1 MRKILKLYSKSVFL
15 YDDKVYGQIDGGAMG
30 TLISQ
35 LAPILANRFAAS
47 KENLQLSSTLKT
59 EPVLYARYVD
69 DIFVLMKNS
78 SELNSFFYEMNN
90 LHSNLQFT
98 LERSTDNR
106 LPSLDTVLK
115 LMSNRLHTSVFRK
128 PTDINLV
135 IQYTSI
141 CPKAWKIDLLKFFL
155 NSALNLYTNYVNF
168 KEEP

>member
-69 DIFVLMKNS
+69 DIFVLIKNS
-78 SELNSFFYEMNN
+78 CKLNSFFHKMNT
-90 LHSNLQFT
+90 LHSNLQFI
-98 LERSTDNR
+98 LLRSTDSR
-106 LPSLDTVLK
+106 LLFLYIEVK
-115 LMSNRLHTSVFRK
+115 LTSNKLHTCVHIKS
-128 PTDINLV
+128 TYTNLV
-135 IQYTSI
+135 MQYTSG
-141 CPKAWKIDLLKFFL
+141 CLEAWKIGLTD
-155 NSALNLYTNYVNF
+155 
-168 KEEP
+168 